1 MKTALHSLEEMAMA
15 QERMN
20 EQRGAN
26 RALMQ
31 LARPSAIRKPRV
43 FLDGNKWCALD
54 GENLQEGVCGFGD
67 TPDAACRQFDI
78 QWLNER
84 PNALEL
90 TGAASPRPAEG
101 EARSEVE

>member
-84 PNALEL
+84 PNAEI
-90 TGAASPRPAEG
+90 TGRASGPG
-101 EARSEVE
+101 